1 MAAHPGSVKPGVVRS
16 CLAAWRAWLAI
27 LVVLLVPRAAQ
38 AEIDIAI
45 PIGWTDAAPGSA
57 ADDRARAWAGDR
69 ATVQHVLATTIVD
82 DFAETLAVL
91 SVPGALDPAELADPE
106 LAARRL
112 TEAGAAVIGADD
124 SPQQVQWVAVDG
136 GTTAIVG
143 RWADDD
149 LVMRMALV
157 PEGST
162 HTVLV
167 LAVPRRMD
175 VLYADVLDE
184 ALASLRGAVAP
195 TRPFPRGRW
204 LAIAWLGWLLV
215 AIAGGVIVTR
225 SAGTLEVARRVAVLA
240 VAAAAV
246 VAVVLAIAIADADG
260 ALAAAGTSAVAIL
273 VQVSGGGLLVAG
285 LVLLGARLWERRVAP
300 IQSAPGGGTYG
311 AWTPVTRRSPVPPLR
326 LAPSDEPAAQLEH
339 IGVPRQED
347 DEDDEMASLATAQI
361 RLDGKAPGG
370 RFGPR

>member
-1 MAAHPGSVKPGVVRS
+1 VKSGVVRS

-27 LVVLLVPRAAQ
+27 LVVLLVPRAAL
-38 AEIDIAI
+38 AAIDIAI
-45 PIGWTDAAPGSA
+45 PTGWADAAPGSA
-57 ADDRARAWAGDR
+57 AADRARAWASDG
-69 ATVQHVLATTIVD
+69 ATVQHVLATTISD

-91 SVPGALDPAELADPE
+91 SVPGALDLAELEDPA
-106 LAARRL
+106 LATRRL
-112 TEAGAAVIGADD
+112 TEAGAVRIGAEEP
-124 SPQQVQWVAVDG
+124 PQQVQLIAVDG

-157 PEGST
+157 PEGAT
-162 HTVLV
+162 HTVLL

-175 VLYADVLDE
+175 VLYADVLDD

-195 TRPFPRGRW
+195 TRPFPRARW
-204 LAIAWLGWLLV
+204 LAIAWLGWLV
-215 AIAGGVIVTR
+215 GAIAGGVIVVR
-225 SAGTLEVARRVAVLA
+225 SMGTFEVARRVAVIA

-246 VAVVLAIAIADADG
+246 VAVGLAIALADADA
-260 ALAAAGTSAVAIL
+260 ALAAAGTSAVTLL
-273 VQVSGGGLLVAG
+273 VQVSGGGLVVAG
-285 LVLLGARLWERRVAP
+285 LVLLGARLWERRITP

-311 AWTPVTRRSPVPPLR
+311 AWTPAARRSPVPALR
-326 LAPSDEPAAQLEH
+326 LAPSDEPAAHLEH
-339 IGVPRQED
+339 IGVPQQED
-347 DEDDEMASLATAQI
+347 DDDDEMASLATAQI